1 MYLRI
6 KDASYVPRYKVD
18 IMFNDGTHRV
28 VDFAPFL
35 KTARNPMFTKYRRVT
50 KFKSFHLDHGDLM
63 WGDYEMLFPIMDLYR
78 GKI

>member
-6 KDASYVPRYKVD
+6 KDARYVPRYKVD
-18 IMFNDGTHRV
+18 IKFNDGTRRV

-35 KTARNPMFTKYRRVT
+35 KTALNPMFTKYRRVE
-50 KFKSFHLDHGDLM
+50 KFKSFRIEHGDLM
-63 WGDYEMLFPIMDLYR
+63 WGDFEMIFPIENLHR